1 MPIRGNLSRKILRRA
16 IRKDFGRSVPGK
28 KSKKAYAREV
38 IFSLAGRA
46 SRPASRRAEAH
57 MQTSHNIPIESPQ
70 NSACKRVEC
79 PVPRPHARQTLL
91 LEEVFRRACEW
102 IGLAYRDPELAPETV
117 AQHLCCS
124 RATLY
129 RAFRSRAWTVANYI
143 QRVRLEHVHA
153 EFAFVSPRIPINSIA
168 LGSGF
173 EFLRHFHRQFK
184 RLYGR
189 TPGACRRELYGT
201 SRSPA
206 CEPYDPSSGPDAGVC
221 NRASLG
227 SNGAAVGSAA
237 KTSQSV

>member
-1 MPIRGNLSRKILRRA
+1 MPIRGDLSRKILRRA
-16 IRKDFGRSVPGK
+16 IRKNFGRSASRK

-46 SRPASRRAEAH
+46 NRPASHRAEAH
-57 MQTSHNIPIESPQ
+57 MHIPHNIPIESQ
-70 NSACKRVEC
+70 KNSVCKRVEC

-117 AQHLCCS
+117 AQHLRCS

-143 QRVRLEHVHA
+143 QRVRLEQVHA
-153 EFAFVSPRIPINSIA
+153 ELAFVSPRIPINSIA

-173 EFLRHFHRQFK
+173 ECLRHFHRQFK

-189 TPGACRRELYGT
+189 TPGACRRELYAT
-201 SRSPA
+201 SRSA
-206 CEPYDPSSGPDAGVC
+206 ARESYDPSSGPDAGVC

-227 SNGAAVGSAA
+227 SNGAVVESAA
-237 KTSQSV
+237 KTLQNV